1 MQAEVIV
8 IGTELLLGEIVDTN
22 SPFLAERLAKYGINL
37 YYISTVGDNLQS
49 CLETL
54 KRALERS
61 QLIIISGGLGPTDDD
76 LTREVVSLATGRDLV
91 EDELVWRDLKHWF
104 ARRYGGN
111 FVIPIHNRRQ
121 ALFPRDSRIL
131 GNPVGTAPGFWLD
144 VDGKSIV
151 ALPGVPDEL
160 RSIFQREVE
169 PVLKQKSSGQRLVT
183 RNLNFIGIGES
194 RLEDMLGDLFSQ
206 QSNPTLALYA
216 AGGKVRIRLTAR
228 AASYREGLE
237 LVEPLERE
245 ISRRAGDYLY
255 SKDDK
260 TLGAVI
266 GEQLVRQ
273 GLNVAAAESCTGGL
287 ISHILTN
294 VPGSSAY
301 FQRAYIVYS
310 NQAKQDDL
318 GVPAPLIKEFGAVSG
333 EVAQAMAEGV
343 RRKAGVDFG
352 LAVTGIAGPGGGSPE
367 KPVGLT
373 YIAIASSGDTIVE
386 RHLWQG
392 SREEI
397 KERTALA
404 ALRLLWLQSRC

>member
-37 YYISTVGDNLQS
+37 YYISTVGDNLQR

-76 LTREVVSLATGRDLV
+76 LTREVVSLATGRELV

-131 GNPVGTAPGFWLD
+131 GNPLGTAPGFWLD

-169 PVLKQKSSGQRLVT
+169 PVLKRKSSGQRLVT